1 MGATALSVP
10 RPDENKF
17 KGVAQ
22 PQTTLIE
29 LVNQVAKSVGHPV
42 TVDIATSQDEAIS
55 RLAYYANIAGMELAY
70 MNPGGWNAL
79 QKKVAID
86 VFSDTLGQSEKAFD
100 LPTDFAA
107 MIDDTQWNANSQL
120 PALGPINPQSWQAM
134 TVRND
139 SANMRF
145 MWRIR
150 NKQLWIKSPPDAA
163 NTQTIVFEYLSKY
176 WAVKGSD
183 GSATD
188 IMKENGDYHI
198 YPWQLMVLYTRAK
211 WFENE
216 GFDSSGAQMDFLK
229 ALNYELGADKGA
241 TSLSL
246 VQGSAF
252 PYLDPIRNLPDSGYG
267 S

>member
-1 MGATALSVP
+1 MGATALDVP
-10 RPDENKF
+10 RVIPNPHASS
-17 KGVAQ
+17 AQ

-29 LVNQVAKSVGHPV
+29 VVNQVAKSVGHPV

-70 MNPGGWNAL
+70 MNPGGWNSL
-79 QKKVAID
+79 QRKVAID
-86 VFSDTLGQSEKAFD
+86 VFKDYPSQTEKPFD

-107 MIDDTQWNANSQL
+107 MIDDTQWNMNTQL

-134 TVRND
+134 TVRGD
-139 SANMRF
+139 TANMRF

-150 NKQLWIKSPPDAA
+150 NKALWIKSPPDAA
-163 NTQTIVFEYLSKY
+163 NTQTLVFEYLSKY
-176 WAVKGSD
+176 WAVKASD
-183 GSATD
+183 GSPTD

-246 VQGSAF
+246 VRGSAF
-252 PYLDPIRNLPDSGYG
+252 PYIDPIRNVPDSGYG

>member
-1 MGATALSVP
+1 MVATALDVP
-10 RPDENKF
+10 RPAENKF

-70 MNPGGWNAL
+70 MNPGGWASL
-79 QKKVAID
+79 QRKIAID
-86 VFSDTLGQSEKAFD
+86 VVKEYPGQTEGAYP
-100 LPTDFAA
+100 LPTDWAA
-107 MIDDTQWNANSQL
+107 MIDDTHWNANSQL

-134 TVRND
+134 AVRND

-150 NKQLWIKSPPDAA
+150 NKAICIKSPPSEV
-163 NTQTIVFEYLSKY
+163 QTLVFEYLSKN
-176 WAVKGSD
+176 WAVKASD
-183 GSATD
+183 GSSTD

-241 TSLSL
+241 TTLSL
-246 VQGSAF
+246 VPGRSF
-252 PYLDPIRNLPDSGYG
+252 PYIDSIRNLPDTGYG

>member
-1 MGATALSVP
+1 MVATVPQIARAAPNPFSGTAL
-10 RPDENKF
+10 
-17 KGVAQ
+17 

-29 LVNQVAKSVGHPV
+29 VVNQVAKSVGHPTASDV
-42 TVDIATSQDEAIS
+42 IASTDEAIQ

-70 MNPGGWNAL
+70 MNPGGWNSL
-79 QKKVAID
+79 QKTVAID
-86 VFSDTLGQSEKAFD
+86 IVADSPGQTEKGFD
-100 LPTDFAA
+100 LPADFGA

-120 PALGPINPQSWQAM
+120 PAVGPINPQSWQAM

-139 SANMRF
+139 SAVMRF

-150 NKQLWIKSPPDAA
+150 NKRLWIKSPPSDV
-163 NTQTIVFEYLSKY
+163 QTFTFEYLSKN
-176 WAVKGSD
+176 WAVRGDNGQS
-183 GSATD
+183 TD
-188 IMKENGDYHI
+188 IMQSNNDYHI
-198 YPWQLMVLYTRAK
+198 YPWQIMVLYTRAK

-241 TSLSL
+241 TTLSL
-246 VQGSAF
+246 VPGAAF
-252 PYLDPIRNLPDSGYG
+252 PYIDPIRNLPNTGYG